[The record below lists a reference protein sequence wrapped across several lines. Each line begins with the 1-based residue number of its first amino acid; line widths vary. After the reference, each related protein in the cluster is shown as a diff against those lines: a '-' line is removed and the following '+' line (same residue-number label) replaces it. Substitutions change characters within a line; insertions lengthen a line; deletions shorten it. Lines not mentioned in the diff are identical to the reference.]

1 MSVTKVKAIR
11 MSQNGGP
18 EVMQLVDVELGEPGP
33 GEALVRHHAI
43 GVNYIDVYFRT
54 GLYPQPLPA
63 GVGMEGAGIVEK
75 VGPGVTHVKPGDR
88 VAYSGRPPGAYSQA
102 RIMPAEIL
110 VVLPDELSFEQGAAM
125 MLQGLTVQYLLN
137 DTYKVK
143 KGDTVLFHA
152 AAGGV
157 GLFACQWLKAI
168 GATMIGT
175 VGSPEKAAL
184 AKAHGCDH
192 TILYRDEDFV
202 EKLKEITGGK
212 GVPVV
217 YDSIGKD
224 TFMKSLDCL
233 SPRGMMVTFGNA
245 SGPVPPLDL
254 SILGGKGSLKVTR
267 PTLMTYVHNRSLLEP
282 MAADLFQMV
291 ISGKIKIEIN
301 QRYPL
306 ADAAQAHRDLEGR
319 NTTGSTI
326 LIP

>member
-1 MSVTKVKAIR
+1 MKVKAIR
-11 MSQNGGP
+11 INKNGGP
-18 EVMQLVDVELGEPGP
+18 EVMEYVDVELGEPGP

-63 GVGMEGAGIVEK
+63 GIGMEGAGVVEK

-88 VAYSGRPPGAYSQA
+88 VAYAGRPTGAYSEA
-102 RIMPAEIL
+102 RIMPADIL
-110 VVLPDELSFEQGAAM
+110 VVLPDALSFEQGAAM
-125 MLQGLTVQYLLN
+125 MLQGLTVHYLLN

-157 GLFACQWLKAI
+157 GLIACQWLKAI

-175 VGSPEKAAL
+175 VGSPEKAEL
-184 AKAHGCDH
+184 AKAHGCTH
-192 TILYRDEDFV
+192 TILYREEDFV
-202 EKLKEITGGK
+202 KRVKEITGGK

-224 TFMKSLDCL
+224 TFMQSLDCL
-233 SPRGMMVTFGNA
+233 SPRGMMVTFGNS
-245 SGPVPPLDL
+245 SGAVPPIDL

-267 PTLMTYVHNRSLLEP
+267 PTLMTYALDRSLLEP
-282 MAADLFQMV
+282 MAAELFEMV
-291 ISGKIKIEIN
+291 ISGKVKLEIN
-301 QRYPL
+301 QRYKL
-306 ADAAQAHRDLEGR
+306 ADAAKAHTDLESR
-319 NTTGSTI
+319 QTTGSSI
-326 LIP
+326 LLP

>member
-202 EKLKEITGGK
+202 EKVKEITGGK

-267 PTLMTYVHNRSLLEP
+267 PTLMTYVHNRALLEP

>member
-1 MSVTKVKAIR
+1 MSSTTVKAIR
-11 MSQNGGP
+11 LNKNGGP
-18 EVMQLVDVELGEPGP
+18 EVMELVDVQLGEPGP

-75 VGPGVTHVKPGDR
+75 VGAGVTHVKPGDR
-88 VAYSGRPPGAYSQA
+88 VAYAGRPTGSYSEA
-102 RIMPAEIL
+102 RIMPADIL
-110 VVLPDELSFEQGAAM
+110 VVLPEALSFEQGAAM
-125 MLQGLTVQYLLN
+125 MLQGLTVHYLLN

-157 GLFACQWLKAI
+157 GLIACQWLKAI
-168 GATMIGT
+168 GATIIGT

-192 TILYRDEDFV
+192 TILYREEDFV
-202 EKLKEITGGK
+202 KKVREITGGK

-224 TFMKSLDCL
+224 TFMQSLDCL

-245 SGPVPPLDL
+245 SGPVPPLDI

-267 PTLMTYVHNRSLLEP
+267 PTLMTYVLDRTLLEP
-282 MAADLFQMV
+282 MAKDLFDMV
-291 ISGKIKIEIN
+291 ISGKVKLEIN
-301 QRYPL
+301 QRYKL
-306 ADAAQAHRDLEGR
+306 ADAPQAHIDLESR
-319 NTTGSTI
+319 KTTGSTI
-326 LIP
+326 LLP

>member
-75 VGPGVTHVKPGDR
+75 VGPGVTYVKPGDR

-202 EKLKEITGGK
+202 EKVKEITGGK

>member
-88 VAYSGRPPGAYSQA
+88 VAYSGRPPGAYSQD

-110 VVLPDELSFEQGAAM
+110 VVLPDELSFAQGAAM
-125 MLQGLTVQYLLN
+125 LLQGLTVQYLLN

-202 EKLKEITGGK
+202 EKVKEITGGK

-233 SPRGMMVTFGNA
+233 SPRGMMVTFGYA

>member
-1 MSVTKVKAIR
+1 MPITTVKAIR
-11 MSQNGGP
+11 LNKNGGP
-18 EVMQLVDVELGEPGP
+18 EVMELVDVQLAEPGP

-63 GVGMEGAGIVEK
+63 GIGMEAAGVVEK

-88 VAYSGRPPGAYSQA
+88 VAYAGRPTGAYSEA
-102 RIMPAEIL
+102 RIMPADIL
-110 VVLPDELSFEQGAAM
+110 VILPEALSFEQGAAM
-125 MLQGLTVQYLLN
+125 MLQGLTVHYLLN

-157 GLFACQWLKAI
+157 GLIACQWLKAI
-168 GATMIGT
+168 GATTIGT
-175 VGSPEKAAL
+175 VGSPEKAEL

-192 TILYRDEDFV
+192 TILYREEDFV
-202 EKLKEITGGK
+202 KRVREITGGK

-224 TFMKSLDCL
+224 TFMQSLDCL
-233 SPRGMMVTFGNA
+233 SPRGMMVTFGNS
-245 SGPVPPLDL
+245 SGPVPPIDL

-267 PTLMTYVHNRSLLEP
+267 PTLMTYVLDRTLLEP
-282 MAADLFQMV
+282 MAKDLFDMV
-291 ISGKIKIEIN
+291 ISGRVKLEIN
-301 QRYPL
+301 QRYQL
-306 ADAAQAHRDLEGR
+306 VDAPRAHADLEGR
-319 NTTGSTI
+319 KTTGSSI
-326 LIP
+326 LLP